1 MPSAVKVLAAVNAAP
16 FKFTVISSAVP
27 TVAAADIP
35 TVVSALVA
43 VILTA
48 GIDVKP
54 VTLTALS
61 EPLFV
66 TPVMPAINVASRV
79 VAVTALTDMFSIEDP
94 TTPAPYPAVAEVFER
109 ESVSDPAPPVKLS
122 PALSV

>member
-1 MPSAVKVLAAVNAAP
+1 MPAAVKVLAAVNAAP

-43 VILTA
+43 VIDTA

-61 EPLFV
+61 EPLLV
-66 TPVMPAINVASRV
+66 TPVTPEINVASRV
-79 VAVTALTDMFSIEDP
+79 VAVTALTVMFSIEEP
-94 TTPAPYPAVAEVFER
+94 ITPAPNVAVPEVFER
-109 ESVSDPAPPVKLS
+109 LSVSDPAPPVRLS